1 MDLVDEFAQVRA
13 AIRALEDR
21 AATLREALLTPGV
34 RLRPNRNEVVVRRSI
49 RRTFQKDLLPP
60 ELLNVARFWKD
71 CEQVTVLVRPLQD
84 EDLQLT
90 ERFSP

>member
-21 AATLREALLTPGV
+21 AATLREELLKPGV
-34 RLRPNRNEVVVRRSI
+34 RLRSNRNEVVVRKSI
-49 RRTFQKDLLPP
+49 RRSFQKELLPP
-60 ELLNVARFWKD
+60 ELLNAARFWKD

-84 EDLQLT
+84 MPLELT
-90 ERFSP
+90 EPFSP